1 MEEFF
6 ANDNASQASDNLKKA
21 LVDTVAKSLTA
32 CGVPP
37 PKRFRVEGQLP
48 RTQEP
53 HRKDDD
59 GLVWTP
65 SVRMVTRAETLR
77 NYKACR
83 FQLNP

>member
-6 ANDNASQASDNLKKA
+6 ANDNASQASENFQKA
-21 LVDTVAKSLTA
+21 LVETVAKSLTA
-32 CGVPP
+32 CGVKP
-37 PKRFRVEGQLP
+37 PKRFRVEGQLS
-48 RTQEP
+48 R
-53 HRKDDD
+53 RKVPQRQDGD

-65 SVRMVTRAETLR
+65 SLRMTTRAETLR